1 MFKRLFNFAEKL
13 NCIMAKKLYA
23 LDVKERIL
31 TTAREL
37 FIQNGYNGTSVRDI
51 AAASDTNIAHIN
63 YYFQSK
69 YHLFETI
76 FEEAFDVL
84 VKRVFRILQ
93 SDMPIFELIESWIN
107 TYYEVLAEYPQIPIF
122 IINEVNHNPEQ
133 LTSKIKKWVP
143 QKVFYVLSNR
153 LENESR
159 KGTIKETPTI
169 DFGLNVLSLCV
180 FPFIFGKFVVKVAD
194 ISLPEYRQI
203 LEQHRNYVIHF
214 VLDALKP

>member
-1 MFKRLFNFAEKL
+1 MNSPNTA
-13 NCIMAKKLYA
+13 
-23 LDVKERIL
+23 DVKERIL
-31 TTAREL
+31 IAAREL
-37 FIQNGYNGTSVRDI
+37 FIKNGYNGTSVRDI

-69 YHLFETI
+69 YHLFEII

-93 SDMPIFELIESWIN
+93 SDIPIFELVELWIN
-107 TYYEVLAEYPQIPIF
+107 VYYEVLAEYPQIPIF

-133 LTSKIKKWVP
+133 LVAKIKKRVP

-153 LENESR
+153 LENESQ

-180 FPFIFGKFVVKVAD
+180 FPFIFGKLAINVAD
-194 ISLPEYRQI
+194 ISSAEYGAI
-203 LEQHRNYVIHF
+203 LEQHKNYVIHF